1 MQVQQES
8 HHADA
13 VPIELT
19 DRTRRTWI
27 GLALLQPDHKWCWA
41 PPEATH
47 SLDLE
52 MSIFNMRDPPSS
64 EMDCAESRSGPGS
77 WISSTAW
84 GVPGAGLPLDTPPQ
98 NQIKT
103 RLSLRS
109 ASLVG
114 DIAPRVGQ
122 TMSHPSGEKRTSG
135 TRQARSGE
143 CCGGCQL
150 TDRAQLEGESHLT
163 VPSLGAYALRA
174 SAPGF
179 AGLERSTSNGD
190 RTERANRGA
199 SSSRERPATPV
210 PLTHL
215 KPLAT
220 TIQEHRKIQLIGRK
234 KHQFP
239 PRGPLPP
246 TTISGRVVEEHR
258 WEAKTY
264 VGEDDEI

>member
-1 MQVQQES
+1 M
-8 HHADA
+8 
-13 VPIELT
+13 
-19 DRTRRTWI
+19 
-27 GLALLQPDHKWCWA
+27 
-41 PPEATH
+41 
-47 SLDLE
+47 E

-77 WISSTAW
+77 WISRTAW
-84 GVPGAGLPLDTPPQ
+84 IWSFVVRGGCQPTQPRSIRYPPRVMAGILSHPVSHANRMWENSEDRNLDPSAIPPQ

-135 TRQARSGE
+135 TQEARSGE

-150 TDRAQLEGESHLT
+150 TDRVQLEGESHLT